1 MVGVGDALGRTGH
14 QSPVVPLFLAG
25 LAFIFAPCAWRLTGT
40 AATRNERIWVS
51 VILGLALLASYVFR
65 SPLIF
70 DNFDEL
76 AHGATLTRL
85 LDSRALFQNN
95 PILPVSPFYPG
106 IELVTIA
113 TRWLTGLPLLLDQM
127 VVLVLTRIVVVLC
140 VFLIVERACHSSRA
154 GGIGVLVYAAN
165 PDFYSLGAQYGYQTL
180 ALAFAVAAVYLLFV
194 SIDATQPQR
203 GRLFALALISIGGM
217 VVSHHVTAWLTIGFL
232 VVWAAGLRFIID
244 PPGRPATAA
253 TAGQTLATEDR
264 ALSQAGIASRDKQF
278 ARRKQQSRIVGLAA
292 LVGIVLAG
300 VWIAFLGHVLTGYID
315 PIIQA
320 GARSTTAM
328 LGHLHGDR
336 KLFQNEAGGGT
347 PYWESALM
355 LAAAVFFCLIIL
367 ISLYA
372 VVWKKSVRGGRLRY
386 LPAAIAATYPL
397 AMLSNISSAAKEI
410 GGRANTLI
418 FFGVAVVVGGWLA
431 GRLLM
436 QRRLIERMAAI
447 GVAVICFLGST
458 LYGGGPLPLLVNGPY
473 IVGAHERSQGSPS
486 LALANWVSTH
496 LPAGSHVAVDR
507 DNGGLLNS
515 FGQVEPV
522 TPLNGSGNPAP
533 LFFDQQLTPSDISLI
548 RKDRIRY
555 IVTDTRLTEGWPLF
569 GAYIAPSETGHPT
582 RLTAPELEKFNS
594 TRGIHRIYDNGAI
607 QVYDLSPLL
616 GERPLVVPRD
626 SVRSIRATGTDVVV
640 LVLAILV
647 ATVWLLRL
655 RRRARLVP
663 IDEHMVV
670 CGMVGAL
677 AIGLFGPF
685 AILLIHLPPGP
696 IAILSLLILLA
707 LGLRPAG
714 WRTHPERNVHRWAAA
729 SPPVPLESATEPH
742 MESAATNVAGTEVTS
757 SYRSTQNILA
767 AANAGV
773 SRNGSRAPERLWSDT
788 GDGPPI
794 VGYVADSEHDEA
806 AFVAE
811 EVDRLTDEN
820 EATPGQVA
828 VFYRTNAQSRVFEEV
843 FIQAGL
849 PYKVVGGVRFYERR
863 EVRDLLAYLR
873 LIANPEDEVSLRRI
887 LNVPRRGI
895 GDRAETCVAAI
906 AQWDKQSF
914 AAALGRP
921 AEVPGL
927 AAKSV
932 RSIEAFNQLIDGLRA
947 DDAAGMPVA
956 ELAEAVL
963 ERSGYLAELQASE
976 DLQDASRIEN
986 LNELIAV
993 AREFDATGGAAARRD
1008 PEAGEGAAP
1017 EGSLADFLEQVSLV
1031 ADADHVPEGEDHGGV
1046 VTLMTLH
1053 TAKGLKFPVVFLTG
1067 LEENVFPHQRSAG
1080 DDKEL
1085 KEERRLAYVGITRAE
1100 RRLYLTRAVART
1112 WGGRLEYH
1120 AQSRFLAEVPES
1132 LIEWR
1137 RDQNAAAAAAAPA
1150 SQQQAQRHGVR
1161 SPGNRRAP
1169 ALSPTDKVTHGAYG
1183 LGTVVSMQ
1191 GFADDPEAKI
1201 DFGGG
1206 PVLESAG
1213 QPPGRTHR
1221 ARSQFVLGCVG
1232 LALFA
1237 VGASFAVAAAQKEWV
1252 PPPELSIEVRQ
1263 GEPVASVDLGTAAPV
1278 PAHLAVVTRG
1288 RVLWSA
1294 PLSSKSGTQNVV
1306 LPADVLHPRSHVLL
1320 VTGGRTIRN
1329 VYG

>member
-1 MVGVGDALGRTGH
+1 MVGAGDALGRTGH

-40 AATRNERIWVS
+40 AASRNERVWVS
-51 VILGLALLASYVFR
+51 VILGLGLLASYMFR

-85 LDSRALFQNN
+85 LDSRALFQDN
-95 PILPVSPFYPG
+95 PILPVSPYYPG
-106 IELVTIA
+106 IELVTMV

-127 VVLVLTRIVVVLC
+127 IVLVLARIVVVLC

-180 ALAFAVAAVYLLFV
+180 ALAFAVAVVYLLFV
-194 SIDATQPQR
+194 SIDATQPKR
-203 GRLFALALISIGGM
+203 GRLFGLALISIGGM

-232 VVWAAGLRFIID
+232 VVWAAGLRFMID
-244 PPGRPATAA
+244 PPGRRATAA
-253 TAGQTLATEDR
+253 TAGQIPATEDLAR
-264 ALSQAGIASRDKQF
+264 SQAGTASRDKQF
-278 ARRKQQSRIVGLAA
+278 ARRKAQSRIVGLAA
-292 LVGIVLAG
+292 LVGVLLAG
-300 VWIAFLGHVLTGYID
+300 VWIAFLSRVLTGYID

-320 GARSTTAM
+320 GVRSTTAT
-328 LGHLHGDR
+328 LSRLHGDR
-336 KLFQNEAGGGT
+336 KLFQNSAGGGT

-372 VVWKKSVRGGRLRY
+372 VVRKKSVRGGRLRY
-386 LPAAIAATYPL
+386 LPAAIAATYPF

-410 GGRANTLI
+410 GGRTNTFI

-436 QRRLIERMAAI
+436 QRRLIERMATI
-447 GVAVICFLGST
+447 GAAVICFLGST

-507 DNGGLLNS
+507 DNGGLLNN
-515 FGQVEPV
+515 FGQVDPV

-548 RKDRIRY
+548 RKDHIRY
-555 IVTDTRLTEGWPLF
+555 IVTDTRLTEGLPLF

-582 RLTAPELEKFNS
+582 RLTAAELEKFNS
-594 TRGIHRIYDNGAI
+594 IRGVHRIYDNGAI
-607 QVYDLSPLL
+607 QVYDLSLLL
-616 GERPLVVPRD
+616 GERPLVVPTY
-626 SVRSIRATGTDVVV
+626 SVRSIRATGTDLVV

-655 RRRARLVP
+655 RRRARPVR
-663 IDEHMVV
+663 IDEHIAV

-677 AIGLFGPF
+677 AIELFGAF
-685 AILLIHLPPGP
+685 TILLIHLPPGP
-696 IAILSLLILLA
+696 IAILSLLALLA
-707 LGLRPAG
+707 LGLRPAR
-714 WRTHPERNVHRWAAA
+714 WRTHPERNVHRWAA
-729 SPPVPLESATEPH
+729 SPPVPLESTTEPH
-742 MESAATNVAGTEVTS
+742 MASAAADAAGTEVTS
-757 SYRSTQNILA
+757 SYRSPQSIPA
-767 AANAGV
+767 AANAVV
-773 SRNGSRAPERLWSDT
+773 SRNGSRAPKRRWSGA

-794 VGYVADSEHDEA
+794 VGYVADSEHHEA

-820 EATPGQVA
+820 EARPGQVA

-843 FIQAGL
+843 FIRAGL

-873 LIANPEDEVSLRRI
+873 LIANPEDELSLRRI

-895 GDRAETCVAAI
+895 GYGAEACVAAL
-906 AQWDKQSF
+906 ARRDHQSF
-914 AAALGRP
+914 AAALARP
-921 AEVPGL
+921 ADVPGL
-927 AAKSV
+927 AAGSAK
-932 RSIEAFNQLIDGLRA
+932 SIEAFNELIDGLRA
-947 DDAAGMPVA
+947 DDAAGMPAA

-963 ERSGYLAELQASE
+963 DRSGYLAELQASE
-976 DLQDASRIEN
+976 DLQDAGRIEN
-986 LNELIAV
+986 LNELISV
-993 AREFDATGGAAARRD
+993 AREFDATDGAAGRRD
-1008 PEAGEGAAP
+1008 PEVGEGATP

-1031 ADADHVPEGEDHGGV
+1031 ADADQVPDGEDHGGV
-1046 VTLMTLH
+1046 VTLMTPH
-1053 TAKGLKFPVVFLTG
+1053 TAKGLEFPVVFLTG
-1067 LEENVFPHQRSAG
+1067 LEENVFPHQRSVG
-1080 DDKEL
+1080 DDNEL
-1085 KEERRLAYVGITRAE
+1085 EEERRLAYVGITSAE
-1100 RRLYLTRAVART
+1100 RRLYLTRALART
-1112 WGGRLEYH
+1112 WWGRLEYH
-1120 AQSRFLAEVPES
+1120 AQSRFLAEIPES

-1137 RDQNAAAAAAAPA
+1137 RDQNAAAA
-1150 SQQQAQRHGVR
+1150 
-1161 SPGNRRAP
+1161 
-1169 ALSPTDKVTHGAYG
+1169 
-1183 LGTVVSMQ
+1183 
-1191 GFADDPEAKI
+1191 DDPEAKI

-1206 PVLESAG
+1206 PALESPG

-1237 VGASFAVAAAQKEWV
+1237 VGASFAVAAARKEWV
-1252 PPPELSIEVRQ
+1252 PPPELSIEVGQ
-1263 GEPVASVDLGTAAPV
+1263 GQPVASVDLGTAAPIS
-1278 PAHLAVVTRG
+1278 AHVAVVTRG

-1294 PLSSKSGTQNVV
+1294 PLSSSSAVQNVV
-1306 LPADVLHPRSHVLL
+1306 LPADVLRPGSRVLL
-1320 VTGGRTIRN
+1320 VANGRTIRN